1 MKIEEVLN
9 SLAST
14 VLPQH
19 SSHGRLRMEEEEE
32 EEVDRGVSGRG
43 GGVVRG
49 AVLQTLMVH
58 LQSTAGG

>member
-9 SLAST
+9 SLAAR

-19 SSHGRLRMEEEEE
+19 SSRGRLRMEEK
-32 EEVDRGVSGRG
+32 EEVGRGVSGRG
-43 GGVVRG
+43 GGPVKG
-49 AVLQTLMVH
+49 AELQTLMVQ